1 MGLFSR
7 KKTPETPQPVEHRS
21 TDGADNVFGL
31 ALNYNGWSTYKT
43 SQALT
48 LSAVYRCVEVISN
61 GVASLPV
68 KLYRV
73 DGDGY
78 RYEIQD
84 GLSYLLS
91 KKPSD
96 KMNSFTFYK
105 LLVKDILMN
114 GNAYA
119 LIMRDNNGKV
129 KAFQYVPAGLV
140 NPIDKIDHIEYLVTG
155 LTKPVMQKDILHFMN
170 YSETGVYGISVL
182 TYARRIL
189 GIADSGDKAAENFFK
204 SGGCSS
210 GFLKFDGPSS
220 GKQREEILSAWN
232 QATGGQNSG
241 PNGIP
246 VLPAN
251 VSYTQLSI
259 NPEDAQLLESR
270 QFSVVEIC
278 RYFGVSPTKCF
289 DLSHASYN
297 NSEMAELAFLN
308 DTLRPLMSKIEMELE
323 TKLFPGE
330 TRYDVRF
337 DVNELLRTDKKSQ
350 AEYFTK
356 MFNLGV
362 MSPNDIRKELNMTP
376 VDGGDIHVAQV
387 NLTSIKNLTTINAT
401 ADNRLKEEEMKTD
414 TDTENNTDTDNDQ
427 ESK

>member
-7 KKTPETPQPVEHRS
+7 KKTDISQPVENRS
-21 TDGADNVFGL
+21 NEERENVFGL
-31 ALNYNGWSTYKT
+31 ALNYNGYSTYKT
-43 SQALT
+43 SLALT
-48 LSAVYRCVEVISN
+48 LSAVYRCVTVISN

-78 RYEIQD
+78 RMELD
-84 GLSYLLS
+84 GELAYILS
-91 KKPSD
+91 KKPSE
-96 KMNSFTFYK
+96 KVNAFTFYK
-105 LLVKDILMN
+105 LIVKDILMN

-119 LIMRDNNGKV
+119 LIVRENGEV
-129 KAFQYVPAGLV
+129 KGLQYVPAGLV
-140 NPIDKIDHIEYLVTG
+140 SPIDRVTKIEYMVTG
-155 LTKPVMQKDILHFMN
+155 MKNPVAQKDILHFMN
-170 YSETGVYGISVL
+170 YTDNGVYGVSVL
-182 TYARRIL
+182 TYARRTL
-189 GIADSGDKAAENFFK
+189 GIADGGEKSAENFYK
-204 SGGCSS
+204 SGGCTS

-232 QATGGQNSG
+232 QATGGPNSG

-251 VSYTQLSI
+251 VNYTQLSI
-259 NPEDAQLLESR
+259 DPADAQLLESR

-278 RYFGVSPTKCF
+278 RFFGVSPTKCF

-297 NSEMAELAFLN
+297 NSEMSELAFLN
-308 DTLRPLMSKIEMELE
+308 DTLRPLLTKIEMEME
-323 TKLFPGE
+323 TKLFPGQVE
-330 TRYDVRF
+330 YDIKF

-356 MFNLGV
+356 LFNLGV
-362 MSPNDIRKELNMTP
+362 LSPNDIRRELDMTP

-401 ADNRLKEEEMKTD
+401 ADNRQKEEEMNN
-414 TDTENNTDTDNDQ
+414 ENNNTGDDQ
-427 ESK
+427 ENKQA